1 MQRSRRAFTLVEL
14 LVVIAIIGI
23 LIALLLPAV
32 QAAREAA
39 RRTQCSNHLKQNTL
53 AVLLYHDSFKVLPP
67 PYLPVTNWTDPQI
80 TWFGAVD
87 YSTNTV
93 TPSKGLIVRFIEN
106 NTAVYRCP
114 SRTDRIEQLY
124 QGATGGYAY
133 NMNLGPTRWVYD
145 PGSGQW
151 TPRLE
156 VRNLAFFPATSRTI
170 VFCDAARIQV
180 PSQWDPTLK
189 ATESFYFSGPDD
201 YDLMTEPATH
211 FRHAG
216 PVANVSFLDGHV
228 EAMKLFDLP
237 APSYWPDEAK
247 QLLEELHINYLDEH
261 SVPLYRPR

>member
-39 RRTQCSNHLKQNTL
+39 RRSQCANHLKQNTL

-67 PYLPVTNWTDPQI
+67 PYLPVTNWSDPQI

-93 TPSKGLIVRFIEN
+93 TPSRGLIVRFIEN

-114 SRTDRIEQLY
+114 TRTDEIEQLY
-124 QGATGGYAY
+124 DGATGGYGY
-133 NMNLGPTRWVYD
+133 NMNLGPTTWTQDSSGNWVAKL
-145 PGSGQW
+145 Q
-151 TPRLE
+151 
-156 VRNLAFFPATSRTI
+156 VRNLAYFPSTSNTV
-170 VFCDAARIQV
+170 VFCDSARVQP

-189 ATESFYFSGPDD
+189 ATESFYFSGPED
-201 YDLMTEPATH
+201 YDLLTVPATH

-216 PVANVSFLDGHV
+216 EVANVSFLDGHV
-228 EAMKLFDLP
+228 KAMKMVDLP
-237 APSYWPDEAK
+237 PPSYWPQEAK
-247 QLLEELHINYLDEH
+247 DLLKKLNINYLDEH
-261 SVPLYRPR
+261 SVPLYRPY